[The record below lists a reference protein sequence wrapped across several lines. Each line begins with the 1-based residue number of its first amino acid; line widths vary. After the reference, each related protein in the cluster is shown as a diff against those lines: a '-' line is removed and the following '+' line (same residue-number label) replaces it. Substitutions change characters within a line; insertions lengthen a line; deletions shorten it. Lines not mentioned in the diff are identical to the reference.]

1 MRGVVIVRKGVIPTA
16 FKEKKRRIAYNNEY
30 NRENYDRITI
40 MMPKGTREKLKEI
53 ARERGESV
61 NALVAALLKERYGV

>member
-16 FKEKKRRIAYNNEY
+16 FKEKKREIAYNNEY

>member
-1 MRGVVIVRKGVIPTA
+1 MRLLVIVRKEVIPTA
-16 FKEKKRRIAYNNEY
+16 FKEKKRGIAYNNEY

-61 NALVAALLKERYGV
+61 NALVSALLKERYGV